1 MRIKKTVRIA
11 GIAALLAA
19 AGGGGYIWSQ
29 NQKKEQDYA
38 KMDIT
43 FHKDH
48 QILEYGEQI
57 ESSSFVK
64 HSFGDVK
71 TYPKINTRKIGTQ
84 TITYVLT
91 YEGQTKNIPYTVEV
105 KDTKKPTIKLKEKS
119 VTLEYGQKYD
129 VAENI
134 KSVRDP
140 IDGSLKKAEKKAA
153 GSYWIDSGLDVK
165 KEGSYTITIHA
176 QDQNGNSTDKKFTVM
191 VEKKVEQEPEKKTA
205 SSSDEKSS
213 PSQTGGSTAASNAVE
228 PYYVNGVLLVNKKHA
243 LPQNYGGMDSN
254 AYAALQ
260 QLQAGAKAAGYS
272 MPLLSGYRSYEYQAS
287 LYNSYVAQDGQALAD
302 TYSARPGHSEHQS
315 GLAFDIGALDNA
327 YGNTPG
333 GRWLNAHCADYGF
346 ILRYPAG
353 KESITGYQYEPWHV
367 RYVGSDIASQIM
379 SQGITL
385 EEYLGDM

>member
-1 MRIKKTVRIA
+1 M
-11 GIAALLAA
+11 
-19 AGGGGYIWSQ
+19 
-29 NQKKEQDYA
+29 
-38 KMDIT
+38 
-43 FHKDH
+43 
-48 QILEYGEQI
+48 
-57 ESSSFVK
+57 
-64 HSFGDVK
+64 
-71 TYPKINTRKIGTQ
+71 
-84 TITYVLT
+84 
-91 YEGQTKNIPYTVEV
+91 
-105 KDTKKPTIKLKEKS
+105 
-119 VTLEYGQKYD
+119 
-129 VAENI
+129 
-134 KSVRDP
+134 
-140 IDGSLKKAEKKAA
+140 
-153 GSYWIDSGLDVK
+153 
-165 KEGSYTITIHA
+165 
-176 QDQNGNSTDKKFTVM
+176 
-191 VEKKVEQEPEKKTA
+191 
-205 SSSDEKSS
+205 
-213 PSQTGGSTAASNAVE
+213 
-228 PYYVNGVLLVNKKHA
+228 NKKHA